1 MKKKMIKQISL
12 VSYKKYWEY
21 RNQGK
26 ELGVEEIYNLI
37 KNNFSGKSGL
47 ELSEL
52 CKKMGITE
60 LEMKLAILDGI
71 KATSIDSLA

>member
-1 MKKKMIKQISL
+1 MKNKMLKRISL
-12 VSYKKYWEY
+12 ASYKKYSE
-21 RNQGK
+21 NK

>member
-1 MKKKMIKQISL
+1 MKKKMLKQISRI
-12 VSYKKYWEY
+12 SYEKYLE
-21 RNQGK
+21 NK
-26 ELGVEEIYNLI
+26 ELGVEEIYSLI
-37 KNNFSGKSGL
+37 KYNFSGKSGL

-52 CKKMGITE
+52 CKKMGISE

>member
-1 MKKKMIKQISL
+1 MKKKMLKQISI
-12 VSYKKYWEY
+12 VSHEKYLE
-21 RNQGK
+21 NK
-26 ELGVEEIYNLI
+26 ELGVEEIYSLI
-37 KNNFSGKSGL
+37 KYKFAGKSGL

>member
-1 MKKKMIKQISL
+1 MYMKKKMIKQIRL
-12 VSYKKYWEY
+12 VSHEKYLE
-21 RNQGK
+21 NK
-26 ELGVEEIYNLI
+26 ELGVEEIYSLI
-37 KNNFSGKSGL
+37 KDNFSGKSGL